1 MSSLKLIRLMD
12 SPSSVAA
19 TLRPEVRQKLEI
31 EALSKSKPII
41 RVAQE
46 YQVSRKFVRLQSD
59 KAKAALSK
67 SFEPTPPDEQ
77 VLFHL
82 PVTKSWLFQLILS
95 LVLIC
100 HSSLRGVVELL
111 RDVFH
116 LRISPRTMRNRL
128 EAATQRARKIN
139 AERRCCRSK
148 RKFAVMQPSLKT
160 AQAQPRSMKQQ
171 YRVRTGVSTIWP

>member
-1 MSSLKLIRLMD
+1 MS

-19 TLRPEVRQKLEI
+19 TLRPEVRQKLGI

-41 RVAQE
+41 RIAQD
-46 YQVSRKFVRLQSD
+46 YQVSRKFVRIQSD
-59 KAKAALSK
+59 KAKAALNK
-67 SFEPTPPDEQ
+67 SFEPTPPDDQ

-82 PVTKSWLFQLILS
+82 PVTKSWLFQLILG

-116 LRISPRTMRNRL
+116 LTISPSTVRNRL
-128 EAATQRARKIN
+128 EAAAERARRIK
-139 AERRCCRSK
+139 AHGCLSRGV
-148 RKFAVMQPSLKT
+148 APSTWLQNR
-160 AQAQPRSMKQQ
+160 A
-171 YRVRTGVSTIWP
+171 